1 MSSKRAINGDS
12 PTKPGSNPKTS
23 SSINPPVPILN
34 IPNPGGSTSS
44 KSPNPVVSSTSVEA
58 AQNRDGDEPEIM
70 VLDDDEEMDTEV
82 GISTI
87 AVTSIA
93 VEYGHK

>member
-1 MSSKRAINGDS
+1 MDGEATSQSGGHLKG
-12 PTKPGSNPKTS
+12 S

-44 KSPNPVVSSTSVEA
+44 KSPHPVVSSSVEA
-58 AQNRDGDEPEIM
+58 LQNRDTDEPEVM

-82 GISTI
+82 
-87 AVTSIA
+87 
-93 VEYGHK
+93 